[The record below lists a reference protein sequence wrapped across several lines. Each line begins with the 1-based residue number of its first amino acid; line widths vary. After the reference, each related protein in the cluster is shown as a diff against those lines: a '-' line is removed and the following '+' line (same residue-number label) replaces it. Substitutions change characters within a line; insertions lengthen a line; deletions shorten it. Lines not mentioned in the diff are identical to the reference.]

1 MQLIKCMERPL
12 AKMYQINLVERKE
25 PFKFGR
31 PNLEFWLAPT
41 QRITAEKWRS
51 LLTDVEYLPCS
62 AKTKY
67 HIYFS

>member
-31 PNLEFWLAPT
+31 PNLEFWLVPSYT
-41 QRITAEKWRS
+41 KLPDPDPDSEIPS
-51 LLTDVEYLPCS
+51 LIG
-62 AKTKY
+62 A
-67 HIYFS
+67 FA